1 MESRRWPLERYLS
14 YKEDAEVNTNHLY
27 GLDSANFIGS
37 FLQHSPLTRD
47 SYSLDL
53 MTEMLDF
60 GGLMRPIVKGLSLH
74 ANVKSSSMKKPSR
87 QDISICLRLGG

>member
-14 YKEDAEVNTNHLY
+14 YKKDAEVDTNHLD
-27 GLDSANFIGS
+27 GLNSANFIGS

-47 SYSLDL
+47 SFSLDR
-53 MTEMLDF
+53 MTEILDF

-74 ANVKSSSMKKPSR
+74 ANARSSSMKKPSR